1 MRKLFFII
9 IFCFTSFIQAQELD
23 VELLQSL
30 PNQNAIQFASY
41 DHLGDFYLV
50 KNNQITKQ
58 AKDKRFNYNNLLYGE
73 ISSIDIRNPFQILV
87 FYKDFQSFVV
97 LDNQLNEILNANFS
111 IQFPEL
117 DVTSVS
123 ASNKNFYWV
132 LDGISK
138 RIFLFDAGQNSLK
151 PVSVPFENK
160 FSDWNSNA
168 NSFFIESNH
177 IIYTYDIY
185 GKVSQIPFS
194 IQFEKIDLIS
204 PSAFIYQIK
213 QDLYYKN
220 LELKQNLKINL
231 PNNNI
236 LSFEI
241 NNEILT
247 IFTDTDINIY
257 KLKTP

>member
-1 MRKLFFII
+1 MRKFFFIL
-9 IFCFTSFIQAQELD
+9 FLSFASFIQAQDLD

-41 DHLGDFYLV
+41 DHLGEFYLV

-58 AKDKRFNYNNLLYGE
+58 KKDKKYNYSNLLYGE
-73 ISSIDIRNPFQILV
+73 ITSIDIRNPFQILV
-87 FYKDFQSFVV
+87 FYRDFQSFVV
-97 LDNQLNEILNANFS
+97 LDNQLNEILNVNFS
-111 IQFPEL
+111 NHFSEL
-117 DVTSVS
+117 DVISVS

-132 LDGISK
+132 LDGISR

-151 PVSVPFENK
+151 AVSVPFENK

-185 GKVSQIPFS
+185 GKVSQMPFS
-194 IQFEKIDLIS
+194 TQFEKIDLLS
-204 PSAFIYQIK
+204 PSAFISQTNQELFYH
-213 QDLYYKN
+213 N
-220 LELKQNLKINL
+220 LVSNQNLKINL

-236 LSFEI
+236 VSFEI